1 MFTYADFYNY
11 MIIMPGYD
19 HNGWKACKGLQGYK
33 LYHVSHIVNLQH
45 MIMIDFRVAQIVYFS
60 LNNLQ
65 GLEEKLILKEI
76 TIFKLW
82 KCK

>member
-33 LYHVSHIVNLQH
+33 LYQVSHIVNLQQY
-45 MIMIDFRVAQIVYFS
+45 DYDRF
-60 LNNLQ
+60 Q
-65 GLEEKLILKEI
+65 GSSDSVL
-76 TIFKLW
+76 
-82 KCK
+82 

>member
-1 MFTYADFYNY
+1 MFTYADFFNY

-33 LYHVSHIVNLQH
+33 LYQVSHIVNLQH
-45 MIMIDFRVAQIVYFS
+45 MIMIDFRVAQIVYCR

-65 GLEEKLILKEI
+65 GLEEKLILNGVNLERDYY
-76 TIFKLW
+76 F
-82 KCK
+82 